1 MQPIAESASLS
12 PWAPGVFSLAVYT
25 AIVLLMMAVLLFL
38 TAWAGDRR
46 PGTEKSRP
54 YESGIVPT
62 GPARLRFP
70 VPFYQVAIF
79 FLIFDV
85 EAAFIFAWAVAG
97 RELGWAGWLQITLFI
112 VLLLVGLAYI
122 WRKGGLEWGPAL
134 KRK

>member
-1 MQPIAESASLS
+1 LS
-12 PWAPGVFSLAVYT
+12 IYGVM
-25 AIVLLMMAVLLFL
+25 VLLLMAVLLFL
-38 TAWAGDRR
+38 TAWAGERR
-46 PGTEKSRP
+46 RSVEKHRP
-54 YESGIVPT
+54 YESGIIPT
-62 GPARLRFP
+62 GSARLRFP

-97 RELGWAGWLQITLFI
+97 RELGWAGWMQITLFI
-112 VLLLVGLAYI
+112 LLLLVGLIYI